1 MRKAFLLLLSLLLLC
16 GPAARAQSVASVRRD
31 AAFLSAE
38 GRATTLHAADSAAL
52 AGLAAKIAIQSAL
65 TPALGETYL
74 EDLRRVSS
82 RIVEGRY
89 AVLRYLEA
97 GRVGEVFAPRKA
109 RVQELVSQAQKTGDP
124 QYYTL
129 AYTLARSLPDY
140 PADQL
145 ENLRKRSSGSWT
157 LQDFVSREADAVLA
171 ALEPR
176 PAAAPRSAPSHA
188 QPSPARQK
196 PQTERITIRDTVIT
210 ERDLGRIEV
219 EHVFSRR
226 DTVVVIPGNH
236 PGGSTVVPLQKVPA
250 GPRPLHGFVLAQAAV
265 CPDLSY
271 GAMLGLGGA
280 VWGAYLRFSSNFR
293 PATSD
298 YDCRSDGSTGA
309 GPIWTSGARAVSR
322 LTVTGGGW
330 IPCTDWL
337 RVYGG
342 GGFGRRTVC
351 WQDSTGAWA
360 RVTDYSAAGLALDT
374 GVILELGRFCL
385 SLGGEAVAFRQFSVT
400 AGAGF
405 RF

>member
-1 MRKAFLLLLSLLLLC
+1 MRKAFLLLSLLLLS
-16 GPAARAQSVASVRRD
+16 GLAANAQSAATIRRD
-31 AAFLSAE
+31 AAYLSAE
-38 GRATTLHAADSAAL
+38 GRAATLHAADSVAL
-52 AGLAAKIAIQSAL
+52 AGLAAKIALRSGL
-65 TPALGETYL
+65 TPALGETFL

-89 AVLRYLEA
+89 AVLRYLDA
-97 GRVGEVFAPRKA
+97 GRIDEVFAPRKA
-109 RVQELVSQAQKTGDP
+109 RIQELVSQARRTGDP

-129 AYTLARSLPDY
+129 AYTLARSLPGY

-145 ENLRKRSSGSWT
+145 EHLRQQSSGNWT

-176 PAAAPRSAPSHA
+176 PAAPPRSAPA
-188 QPSPARQK
+188 PAGRVPTQQEPQP
-196 PQTERITIRDTVIT
+196 ERITIRDTVIT

-226 DTVVVIPGNH
+226 DTVVVIPGSH
-236 PGGSTVVPLQKVPA
+236 PGGSTVVPLQKIPA

-265 CPDLSY
+265 YPDLSY

-280 VWGAYLRFSSNFR
+280 VWGGYLRFGSNFR

-298 YDCRSDGSTGA
+298 YDCRSDGTSVS

-322 LTVTGGGW
+322 LSLAGGAW
-330 IPCTDWL
+330 LQCTDRL
-337 RVYGG
+337 KCYAGA
-342 GGFGRRTVC
+342 GFGRRTVC
-351 WQDSTGAWA
+351 WQDTTGAWA
-360 RVTDYSAAGLALDT
+360 RVTDYSAAGLALDA
-374 GVILELGRFCL
+374 GVILEFGRFCL
-385 SLGGEAVAFRQFSVT
+385 SLGGEAVAFRQFSVL